1 MFKPINFNKL
11 ERAYIKSNLWDY
23 FSAFTLFTGDITVT
37 VDNYT
42 DVAFRNC
49 PPFSTNQIELNDL
62 FNQFCELWDPK
73 Y

>member
-49 PPFSTNQIELNDL
+49 PPFSTNQIEVNHF